1 MSIRVNDDVIE
12 QIKESIDIVN
22 LISDYIPLKKSGTN
36 YVGLCPFH
44 NEKSPSF
51 TVSEAK
57 DFFHCFGCGEGGD
70 GVTFIMKKENLD
82 FPHALKFLADKYG
95 ISIDENPIDDK
106 FMEEKTRAY
115 EMNRDAARFFHD
127 NLINNPRA
135 LAYLEKRKINP
146 KVIRQFGL
154 GFAMDSWDNLY
165 NFLKLKGY
173 KEEELEKVGLIGKK
187 TGNNGYYDRFRNRII
202 FPIIDTKSR
211 VVGFGGRVLDNT
223 MPKYLNSKDTIVF
236 NKGNHLYG
244 LNLLNKH
251 SSRKRILLVEGY
263 MDVISLYTRGIN
275 YSAASLGTAL
285 TTRQSQL
292 IKRYGQEAYLCFDSD
307 LAGIKAT
314 LKAIDILVGEGV
326 NPRIMLLPEGMDPDD
341 YINKTSLMD
350 FEKLLVTSLNYID
363 YKIHINKTKY
373 NFNKTE
379 DKIAFTIEVSKI
391 IKSLK
396 SPIEQ
401 DVYINKVAKE
411 MNISKEAIEK
421 EVRGNNNNNNNNY
434 NNRKTFKKK
443 TDFDNPK
450 DKIYP
455 VHAKITSGNIK
466 AEIDLIKLMIADKD
480 YYEEI
485 IGLVDI
491 EDFVN
496 YECNQ
501 LFRLIKREYNSLD
514 NFIIDD
520 LLKEIEDIENINMD
534 IIRAIKNTK
543 LNFQPTDMDQIIVDL
558 TNNLILYKL
567 ESKRNEMIKNI
578 EILDKKTDK
587 NVGEETLFMNL
598 CRELPEIIKEIKLIR
613 HE

>member
-363 YKIHINKTKY
+363 YKIHINKKKY
-373 NFNKTE
+373 DFNKTE

-421 EVRGNNNNNNNNY
+421 EVRGNNNNY

-587 NVGEETLFMNL
+587 NVDEETLFMNL

>member
-363 YKIHINKTKY
+363 YKIHINKKKY

-421 EVRGNNNNNNNNY
+421 EVRGNNNY

-485 IGLVDI
+485 IGLIDI

-587 NVGEETLFMNL
+587 NVDEETLFMNL

>member
-307 LAGIKAT
+307 PAGIKAT

-363 YKIHINKTKY
+363 YKIYINKKKY
-373 NFNKTE
+373 DFNKTE

-421 EVRGNNNNNNNNY
+421 EVRGNNY
-434 NNRKTFKKK
+434 NNKKTFKKK

-485 IGLVDI
+485 IGLVDV

-514 NFIIDD
+514 NFTIDD

-587 NVGEETLFMNL
+587 NVDEETLFMNL

>member
-82 FPHALKFLADKYG
+82 YPHALKFLADKYG

-106 FMEEKTRAY
+106 FIEEKTRAY

-173 KEEELEKVGLIGKK
+173 KEDELEKVGLIGKK

-307 LAGIKAT
+307 PAGIKAT

-363 YKIHINKTKY
+363 YKIHINKKKY
-373 NFNKTE
+373 DFNKTE

-421 EVRGNNNNNNNNY
+421 EVRGNNY

-450 DKIYP
+450 DEIYP

-514 NFIIDD
+514 NFTIDD

-534 IIRAIKNTK
+534 IIRAIKNRE

-587 NVGEETLFMNL
+587 NVDEETLFMNL

>member
-44 NEKSPSF
+44 NEKTPSF
-51 TVSEAK
+51 TVSEEK

-82 FPHALKFLADKYG
+82 FPHALKFLGDKYG
-95 ISIDENPIDDK
+95 IPIDENPIDDK
-106 FMEEKTRAY
+106 VLEEKNRAY
-115 EMNRDAARFFHD
+115 EMNRDAARFFFD
-127 NLINNPRA
+127 NLTSNPIA
-135 LAYLEKRKINP
+135 LAYLEKRKISA

-154 GFAMDSWDNLY
+154 GFAMDSWDSLY
-165 NFLKLKGY
+165 KFLKLKGY
-173 KEEELEKVGLIGKK
+173 NEEELEKVGLIGKK

-244 LNLLNKH
+244 LNLLNKQ

-263 MDVISLYTRGIN
+263 MDVISLYSRGIN

-292 IKRYGQEAYLCFDSD
+292 IKRYGEEAYICFDSD
-307 LAGIKAT
+307 FAGIKAT
-314 LKAIDILVGEGV
+314 LKAIDILVTEGA
-326 NPRIMLLPEGMDPDD
+326 NPRIMMLPEGMDPDD
-341 YINKTSLMD
+341 YINKAGLME

-363 YKIHINKTKY
+363 YKIHINKKKY
-373 NFNKTE
+373 NLDKTE

-391 IKSLK
+391 IKTLK

-411 MNISKEAIEK
+411 MNISREAIEK
-421 EVRGNNNNNNNNY
+421 EVKGNSYNTRNNY
-434 NNRKTFKKK
+434 KSNKQFNNT
-443 TDFDNPK
+443 K
-450 DKIYP
+450 DKIHP
-455 VHAKITSGNIK
+455 VNVKITSGNIK
-466 AEIDLIKLMIADKD
+466 SEIDLIKLMIDDKD
-480 YYEEI
+480 YYEAI
-485 IGLVDI
+485 IELVDV

-496 YECNQ
+496 HECRQ
-501 LFRLIKREYNSLD
+501 LYSLIKNEYTSLG
-514 NFIIDD
+514 NFKTDD
-520 LLKEIEDIENINMD
+520 LFKEIENIENINMD
-534 IIRAIKNTK
+534 VINSIKNRV
-543 LNFQPTDMDQIIVDL
+543 LNFPLTNMDQIIIDL
-558 TNNLILYKL
+558 TNNLILFKL
-567 ESKRNEMIKNI
+567 ESKRNEMIKEI
-578 EILDKKTDK
+578 EELDKNIDK
-587 NVGEETLFMNL
+587 SSEEEIIFMNL
-598 CRELPEIIKEIKLIR
+598 CRELQEIVKKIKLIR

>member
-1 MSIRVNDDVIE
+1 MGDYMSIRVNDDVIE

-44 NEKSPSF
+44 NEKTPSF

-70 GVTFIMKKENLD
+70 GVTFVMKKENLD

-95 ISIDENPIDDK
+95 ITIDENPIDDK
-106 FMEEKTRAY
+106 VLEEKNRAY

-154 GFAMDSWDNLY
+154 GFAKDSWDNLY
-165 NFLKLKGY
+165 KFLKLKGY

-187 TGNNGYYDRFRNRII
+187 TGNNGYYDRFRNRIM

-244 LNLLNKH
+244 LNLINKH

-292 IKRYGQEAYLCFDSD
+292 IKRYGEEAYICFDSD
-307 LAGIKAT
+307 FAGIKAT
-314 LKAIDILVGEGV
+314 LKAIDILVSEGV
-326 NPRIMLLPEGMDPDD
+326 NPRIILLPEGMDPDD
-341 YINKTSLMD
+341 YINKTSLME
-350 FEKLLVTSLNYID
+350 FEKLLITSLNYID
-363 YKIHINKTKY
+363 YKIYINKKKY
-373 NFNKTE
+373 DLDKTE

-391 IKSLK
+391 IKTLK

-401 DVYINKVAKE
+401 DVYINKVAEE

-421 EVRGNNNNNNNNY
+421 EVRGNNY
-434 NNRKTFKKK
+434 NNRVNFKKK
-443 TDFDNPK
+443 TDYNNPN
-450 DKIYP
+450 DKIHP
-455 VHAKITSGNIK
+455 VNTKITSGNIK
-466 AEIDLIKLMIADKD
+466 SEIDLIKLMIEDRD
-480 YYEEI
+480 YYEAI
-485 IGLVDI
+485 IELVDT

-501 LFRLIKREYNSLD
+501 LFRLIKREYSSLD
-514 NFIIDD
+514 NFKIDD
-520 LLKEIEDIENINMD
+520 LFKEIEDIENIN
-534 IIRAIKNTK
+534 IEVINAIKNRK
-543 LNFQPTDMDQIIVDL
+543 LNFQPTNMDQIIVDL

-578 EILDKKTDK
+578 EKLDKKIDK
-587 NVGEETLFMNL
+587 NNEEETLFLNL

>member
-44 NEKSPSF
+44 NEKTPSF
-51 TVSEAK
+51 TVSEEK

-70 GVTFIMKKENLD
+70 GVTFVMKKENLD

-106 FMEEKTRAY
+106 VLEEKNRAY

-127 NLINNPRA
+127 NLTKNPRA

-223 MPKYLNSKDTIVF
+223 MPKYLNSQDTIVF

-244 LNLLNKH
+244 LNLLNKF
-251 SSRKRILLVEGY
+251 STRKKILLVEGY

-275 YSAASLGTAL
+275 YSVSSLGTAL
-285 TTRQSQL
+285 TDRQSKL
-292 IKRYGQEAYLCFDSD
+292 IRRYGEEVYICYDSD

-314 LKAIDILVGEGV
+314 FKAIDILLNEGV
-326 NPRIMLLPEGMDPDD
+326 NPKIILLPNGMDPDD
-341 YINKTSLMD
+341 YINKTSLLD
-350 FEKLLVTSLNYID
+350 FEKLFVNYLSHID
-363 YKIHINKTKY
+363 FKILINKRKY
-373 NFNKTE
+373 NLNKAE
-379 DKIAFTIEVSKI
+379 DKIAFTIEISKT
-391 IKSLK
+391 IKTLK

-401 DVYINKVAKE
+401 DVYIDKVSKD

-421 EVRGNNNNNNNNY
+421 EVRGNNYSNRY
-434 NNRKTFKKK
+434 NNKKDISYNK
-443 TDFDNPK
+443 PK
-450 DKIYP
+450 EKIYP
-455 VHAKITSGNIK
+455 VNMKIVSGNIK
-466 AEIDLIKLMIADKD
+466 AEIDLIKLMIEDKD
-480 YYEEI
+480 YYESI
-485 IGLVDI
+485 IERVNI
-491 EDFVN
+491 EDFIN
-496 YECNQ
+496 YECKQ
-501 LFRLIKREYNSLD
+501 LGNLIISEYSTVD
-514 NFIIDD
+514 KI
-520 LLKEIEDIENINMD
+520 KEDELFGKATNIENINID
-534 IIRAIKNTK
+534 ILKSIKNSE
-543 LNFQPTDMDQIIVDL
+543 LNFQPTNMDQIIIDL
-558 TNNLILYKL
+558 TNNLVLNKL
-567 ESKRNEMIKNI
+567 ELKRNDMINKI
-578 EILDKKTDK
+578 GKLDKQIDK
-587 NVGEETLFMNL
+587 NDEENTLLMNL
-598 CRELPEIIKEIKLIR
+598 CRELPNINKEIKLIKN
-613 HE
+613 E

>member
-44 NEKSPSF
+44 NEKTPSF

-70 GVTFIMKKENLD
+70 GVTFVMKKENLD

-95 ISIDENPIDDK
+95 ITIDENPIDNK
-106 FMEEKTRAY
+106 VLEEKNRAY

-154 GFAMDSWDNLY
+154 GFAKDSWDNLY

-187 TGNNGYYDRFRNRII
+187 TGNNGYYDRFRNRIM

-244 LNLLNKH
+244 LNLINKH

-292 IKRYGQEAYLCFDSD
+292 IKRYGEEAYICFDSD
-307 LAGIKAT
+307 FAGIKAT
-314 LKAIDILVGEGV
+314 LKAIDILVSEGV
-326 NPRIMLLPEGMDPDD
+326 NPRIVLLPEGMDPDD
-341 YINKTSLMD
+341 YINKTSLME
-350 FEKLLVTSLNYID
+350 FEKLLSTSLNYID
-363 YKIHINKTKY
+363 YKIYINKKKY
-373 NFNKTE
+373 DLDKTE

-391 IKSLK
+391 IKTLK

-421 EVRGNNNNNNNNY
+421 EVRGNNY
-434 NNRKTFKKK
+434 NNRMNFKKK
-443 TDFDNPK
+443 TDFNNPN
-450 DKIYP
+450 DKIHP
-455 VHAKITSGNIK
+455 VNTKITSGNMK
-466 AEIDLIKLMIADKD
+466 SEIDLIKLMIEDRD
-480 YYEEI
+480 YYEAI
-485 IGLVDI
+485 IELVDT

-501 LFRLIKREYNSLD
+501 LFRLIKREYSSLD
-514 NFIIDD
+514 NFKIDD
-520 LLKEIEDIENINMD
+520 LFKEIEDIENIN
-534 IIRAIKNTK
+534 IEVINAIKNRK
-543 LNFQPTDMDQIIVDL
+543 LNFQPTNMDQIIVDL

-578 EILDKKTDK
+578 EKLDKKIDK
-587 NVGEETLFMNL
+587 NNEEETLFLNL

>member
-1 MSIRVNDDVIE
+1 MSIRINDEVVE

-22 LISDYIPLKKSGTN
+22 LISDYVPLKKSGTN

-44 NEKSPSF
+44 NEKTPSF

-82 FPHALKFLADKYG
+82 FPHALKFLGEKYG
-95 ISIDENPIDDK
+95 ISIDEDPIDNK
-106 FMEEKTRAY
+106 LLEAKNRAY

-127 NLINNPRA
+127 NLLKNPKA
-135 LAYLEKRKINP
+135 GSYLEKRKISP

-154 GFAMDSWDNLY
+154 GFAMDSWDSLL
-165 NFLKLKGY
+165 NFLMAKGY
-173 KEEELEKVGLIGKK
+173 EEVELEKVGLIGKR

-211 VVGFGGRVLDNT
+211 VVGFGGRVLDDT

-244 LNLLNKH
+244 LNLLNKQ

-263 MDVISLYTRGIN
+263 MDVISLYTSGIN

-292 IKRYGQEAYLCFDSD
+292 IKRYGEEAYICYDSD
-307 LAGIKAT
+307 LAGVKAT
-314 LKAIDILVGEGV
+314 LKAIDILVSEGV
-326 NPRIMLLPEGMDPDD
+326 SPKVILLPEGMDPDD

-350 FEKLLVTSLNYID
+350 FEKLLVNALHYID
-363 YKIHINKTKY
+363 YKIHINKKKY
-373 NFNKTE
+373 NLDKTE
-379 DKIAFTIEVSKI
+379 DKIQFTIEISKV

-401 DVYINKVAKE
+401 DVYINKVANE
-411 MNISKEAIEK
+411 MNISKEAIER
-421 EVRGNNNNNNNNY
+421 EVRGTNY
-434 NNRKTFKKK
+434 NKTNYNRKSNFNNSKV
-443 TDFDNPK
+443 
-450 DKIYP
+450 KISP
-455 VHAKITSGNIK
+455 VNSKITSGNLK
-466 AEIDLIKLMIADKD
+466 SEIDLIKLMVEDKD
-480 YYEEI
+480 YFDAI
-485 IGLVDI
+485 IELVNV

-501 LFRLIKREYNSLD
+501 LFHLIKREYDKS
-514 NFIIDD
+514 DD
-520 LLKEIEDIENINMD
+520 FRIEDLFTEIENIENINTEV
-534 IIRAIKNTK
+534 INAIKSRK
-543 LNFQPTDMDQIIVDL
+543 LNFQPTNMDQIIVDL
-558 TNNLILYKL
+558 TNNLILFKL
-567 ESKRNEMIKNI
+567 ESKRNRMINQI
-578 EILDKKTDK
+578 EELDKKTDK
-587 NVGEETLFMNL
+587 SGEEQALFMNL
-598 CRELPEIIKEIKLIR
+598 CRELPEIIKEIKLIM

>member
-82 FPHALKFLADKYG
+82 YPHALKFLADKYG

-106 FMEEKTRAY
+106 FIEEKTRAY

-363 YKIHINKTKY
+363 YKIHINKKKY

-421 EVRGNNNNNNNNY
+421 EVRGNNLDKEDYLALHEEIQYMNKYNANLHCDGKNNN
-434 NNRKTFKKK
+434 
-443 TDFDNPK
+443 
-450 DKIYP
+450 KI
-455 VHAKITSGNIK
+455 
-466 AEIDLIKLMIADKD
+466 
-480 YYEEI
+480 
-485 IGLVDI
+485 
-491 EDFVN
+491 
-496 YECNQ
+496 C
-501 LFRLIKREYNSLD
+501 
-514 NFIIDD
+514 
-520 LLKEIEDIENINMD
+520 
-534 IIRAIKNTK
+534 
-543 LNFQPTDMDQIIVDL
+543 
-558 TNNLILYKL
+558 
-567 ESKRNEMIKNI
+567 
-578 EILDKKTDK
+578 
-587 NVGEETLFMNL
+587 
-598 CRELPEIIKEIKLIR
+598 
-613 HE
+613 

>member
-44 NEKSPSF
+44 NEKTPSF

-70 GVTFIMKKENLD
+70 GVTFVMKKENLD

-95 ISIDENPIDDK
+95 IPIDDNPIDDK
-106 FMEEKTRAY
+106 ILEEKNRAY

-146 KVIRQFGL
+146 KVIRQFGI
-154 GFAMDSWDNLY
+154 GFAKDSWDNLY

-173 KEEELEKVGLIGKK
+173 KDEELEKVGLIGKR
-187 TGNNGYYDRFRNRII
+187 TGNNGYYDSFINRII

-244 LNLLNKH
+244 LNLLNKQ

-292 IKRYGQEAYLCFDSD
+292 IKRYGEEAYICFDSD
-307 LAGIKAT
+307 FAGIKAT
-314 LKAIDILVGEGV
+314 LKAIDTLVSEGV

-363 YKIHINKTKY
+363 YKIHINKQKY
-373 NFNKTE
+373 DLEKTE

-391 IKSLK
+391 IKTLK

-411 MNISKEAIEK
+411 MNISREAIEK
-421 EVRGNNNNNNNNY
+421 EVRGNNY
-434 NNRKTFKKK
+434 NNRVNFKKK
-443 TDFDNPK
+443 MDYNDSK
-450 DKIYP
+450 VKIHP
-455 VHAKITSGNIK
+455 VNAKITSGNIK
-466 AEIDLIKLMIADKD
+466 SEIDLIKLMIDDRD
-480 YYEEI
+480 YYDAI
-485 IGLVDI
+485 IELVDL

-496 YECNQ
+496 HECNQ

-514 NFIIDD
+514 NFKIED
-520 LLKEIEDIENINMD
+520 LFKEIENIEDINMSV
-534 IIRAIKNTK
+534 INSIKSRK
-543 LNFQPTDMDQIIVDL
+543 LNFQPTNMDQIIVDL
-558 TNNLILYKL
+558 TNNLILFKL
-567 ESKRNEMIKNI
+567 ESKRNEMIKEI
-578 EILDKKTDK
+578 ERLDKKIDK
-587 NVGEETLFMNL
+587 NNEEETLFLNL